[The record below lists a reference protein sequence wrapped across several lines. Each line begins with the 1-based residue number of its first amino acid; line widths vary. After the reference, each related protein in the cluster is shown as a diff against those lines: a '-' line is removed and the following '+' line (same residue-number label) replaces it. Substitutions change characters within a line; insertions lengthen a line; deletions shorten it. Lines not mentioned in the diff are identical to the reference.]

1 MRLWPRYAGVLAQIR
16 CEEQVD
22 EPMIG
27 RAVNAGM
34 LLGCVLLGPSPLAAQ
49 PSDRICTELEHMR
62 PGEFLH
68 SQTDMYL
75 TTSTLRH
82 LQEPPSVGRSVV
94 KGAMARRLSDALD
107 SGPVWWSAALLSG
120 PLACSGFNAYQIQV
134 DPSTVRIAP
143 H

>member
-1 MRLWPRYAGVLAQIR
+1 MRLWPRYAGVLVPTR
-16 CEEQVD
+16 CEQQVD
-22 EPMIG
+22 GHMIV
-27 RAVNAGM
+27 RAVSAVT
-34 LLGCVLLGPSPLAAQ
+34 LLGWVLLGPSPLAAQ
-49 PSDRICTELEHMR
+49 PSDRICTELEDMR

-75 TTSTLRH
+75 TTSTLRP

-94 KGAMARRLSDALD
+94 KGAMAQRLSDALD